1 MLSGDIVEHD
11 LVKRIAGHAVMEELL
26 RSRADT
32 PPRGTLARVLGISPL
47 TRNEQAWYVGAIGE
61 SITGRML
68 ASLDNR
74 WTVLHAV
81 PIGTGSSDV
90 DHIIIGP
97 GGVFTVNTK
106 HYAGQ
111 LIWVGSRALMVSGH
125 SKPYMRNSEYE
136 AERATISL
144 SRVLPASVDVTPVLA
159 FVSPKSI
166 TIKEQPRFVKIL
178 EAHSLVRWLHKQPVV
193 LAPHQVALIAM
204 VAADPTTWHTHPSA
218 STNAR
223 ALQQQFEALHREVRT
238 AKRLRLSW
246 AAFVVLAAAI
256 AALVST
262 PAISQFLSN
271 LFI

>member
-1 MLSGDIVEHD
+1 MLSGDIVEND
-11 LVKRIAGHAVMEELL
+11 LVERIAGRAVMEELL

-47 TRNEQAWYVGAIGE
+47 TRDEQAWYVGAVGE

-74 WTVLHAV
+74 WTVLHSV

-97 GGVFTVNTK
+97 CGVFTVNTK
-106 HYAGQ
+106 HHAGQ
-111 LIWVGSRALMVSGH
+111 PIAVGARSLMVAGH
-125 SKPYMRNSEYE
+125 TMPYMRNSEYE

-159 FVSPKSI
+159 FVDPKSV
-166 TIKEQPRFVKIL
+166 TVKELPRFVRVL
-178 EAHSLVRWLHKQPVV
+178 DAHNLVRWLRTQPVV

-204 VAADPTTWHTHPSA
+204 VAADPATWHTHPAA
-218 STNAR
+218 SSNAR
-223 ALQQQFEALHREVRT
+223 MLQQQFDALHREVRT
-238 AKRLRLSW
+238 ARRLRVSW
-246 AAFVVLAAAI
+246 AALAISATAI
-256 AALVST
+256 AALVSA
-262 PAISQFLSN
+262 PVVGQFLSN
-271 LFI
+271 LFV